1 MKRLHYGVVLAAW
14 VLWIRTQGP
23 AVDDWSGVSGFAT
36 EQQCLA
42 NLKEKMATWK
52 QFKDAKFGKNN
63 VVTFTGNNTT
73 MTYQCL
79 IDTEDPRTKGQTKS
93 AR

>member
-1 MKRLHYGVVLAAW
+1 MKKLYYGVILLGW

-23 AVDDWSGVSGFAT
+23 AVDDWTGVSGFTT
-36 EQQCLA
+36 EQQCAA
-42 NLKEKMATWK
+42 NQKEKMNTWK
-52 QFKDAKFGKNN
+52 QFKDARFDRN

-73 MTYQCL
+73 MTYECL
-79 IDTEDPRTKGQTKS
+79 PDNEDPRHRPQTKR

>member
-1 MKRLHYGVVLAAW
+1 MKRAYYLIVLLGW

-23 AVDDWSGVSGFAT
+23 GVDDWTGVAGFT
-36 EQQCLA
+36 NEKQCLA
-42 NLKEKMATWK
+42 NQKEKMDTWK
-52 QFKDAKFGKNN
+52 QFKDAKFAKN
-63 VVTFTGNNTT
+63 VVTFTDNNTA

-79 IDTEDPRTKGQTKS
+79 PDSEDPRTKPQTKR

>member
-1 MKRLHYGVVLAAW
+1 MKRLRYLVILLAW

-42 NLKEKMATWK
+42 NQKEKMDTWK
-52 QFKDAKFGKNN
+52 QFKDAKFAKNM
-63 VVTFTGNNTT
+63 VTFTGNNTT
-73 MTYQCL
+73 MTYECL
-79 IDTEDPRTKGQTKS
+79 PDGEDPRTKVKHKG